1 MVDWKNLRIP
11 SRRTRIAA
19 VTSLSDPAR
28 LQLYELVSRSSE
40 AVSRDTAAHA
50 VGLSR
55 STTAFH
61 LDRLAA
67 EGLLE
72 VEYRR
77 LSGKTGPGSGRP
89 AKLYRRAAGEL
100 SVSIPE
106 RHYDFAG
113 HLLASAIERS
123 IDTGEPVKDVLGV
136 IADDA
141 GRALGDGAESLRETL
156 EDNGFEPTADGS
168 DVVLGNCPFAALARE
183 HTGLVCDVNF
193 HLVRGMEQAAP
204 DSHTVISEPGAGR
217 CCVRITAPDKAASG
231 D

>member
-1 MVDWKNLRIP
+1 MVDWENLRSP
-11 SRRTRIAA
+11 RRARIAA

-28 LQLYELVSRSSE
+28 LQLYELVSRSGE
-40 AVSRDTAAHA
+40 AVSRDAAAQA

-77 LSGKTGPGSGRP
+77 LSGRTGPGSGRP
-89 AKLYRRAAGEL
+89 AKLYRRSAGEV

-106 RHYDFAG
+106 RHYDVAG

-123 IDTGEPVKDVLGV
+123 MDTGEPVKDALGA

-141 GRALGDGAESLRETL
+141 GRTLGEGSESLSASL
-156 EDNGFEPTADGS
+156 EANGFEPMADG
-168 DVVLGNCPFAALARE
+168 DDIVLGNCPFAALARE

-204 DSHTVISEPGAGR
+204 DSHTILSEPGAGR
-217 CCVRITAPDKAASG
+217 CCVRIT
-231 D
+231 